1 VSDRRRDRRWRVAV
15 APAAFL
21 VAAGLWTGS
30 RVLLVAATLPLGYL
44 AYGALSTVP
53 AVESAVSMER
63 ELSTDAPFPG
73 ETVGV
78 TLTVRNE
85 GERALPDVRVVD
97 GIPDGL
103 TAKSGSAA
111 AVVGLRSG
119 ESRTVTY
126 EVVARR
132 GRHAF
137 GDASVRARSLSAG
150 GVATAAVAPTGDS
163 ALSCRVAAAEAPVRE
178 RTRRFVGAI
187 PTANGGSGVEFHS
200 TREYRRGDS
209 LHRIDWQR
217 LARTGDLSTV
227 EYRRQEAARVLV
239 VVDARAAATASP
251 GRGYPNSRE
260 LSAYAAELL
269 AGVVLSAGH
278 EAGVAAFGPAVP
290 GTRGD
295 GGVSV
300 LGPGSGERFRTRVS
314 DVCEAIAA
322 GGTGAAQ
329 ATDSDGEQAGASAGA
344 AGEDGASEAGEGAAA
359 AADGGA
365 GSAASGTHA
374 AMDAEEAGKRL
385 LAHCTRRTQVTL
397 VTPALDEFPVA
408 VTETL
413 RASGHDATVVSP
425 DVTDAESHGGR
436 LERIERAGRLAAL
449 RATGAT
455 VVDWDL
461 ADPLPLAVAPVLAE
475 VGR

>member
-1 VSDRRRDRRWRVAV
+1 MSDRRRDRRWRIAV

-21 VAAGLWTGS
+21 VAAGLWTGD

-53 AVESAVSMER
+53 AVDEAVTVER

-73 ETVGV
+73 ETVEV
-78 TLTVRNE
+78 TLRVRND

-97 GIPDGL
+97 GLPDGL
-103 TAKSGSAA
+103 TAPSAGPA
-111 AVVGLRSG
+111 AVVALQPGQA
-119 ESRTVTY
+119 RTVTY
-126 EVVARR
+126 DVVARR

-137 GDASVRARSLSAG
+137 GDVSVRARSLSAG
-150 GVATAAVAPTGDS
+150 AVATAKIAPSGDS
-163 ALSCRVAAAEAPVRE
+163 ELSCRVAAAEAPVRE

-187 PTANGGSGVEFHS
+187 PTATGGSGVEFHS

-209 LHRIDWQR
+209 LHRIDWRR

-239 VVDARAAATASP
+239 VVDARAAAAASP
-251 GRGYPNSRE
+251 GRGYPNARE

-269 AGVVLSAGH
+269 AGVLLSAGH
-278 EAGVAAFGPAVP
+278 EVGVAAFGVDVP

-295 GGVSV
+295 GAFSV
-300 LGPGSGERFRTRVS
+300 LPPGSGERFRTRVS
-314 DVCEAIAA
+314 DVCAGITGDDPREDPDAA
-322 GGTGAAQ
+322 GADATAEGNADATAATGGGT
-329 ATDSDGEQAGASAGA
+329 
-344 AGEDGASEAGEGAAA
+344 AA

-365 GSAASGTHA
+365 GDDDADAAA
-374 AMDAEEAGKRL
+374 KRL
-385 LAHCTRRTQVTL
+385 LAHLTRGTQVTF
-397 VTPALDEFPVA
+397 VTPALDDFPVA
-408 VTETL
+408 VTEAL
-413 RASGHDATVVSP
+413 RAQGRDVTVISP
-425 DVTDAESHGGR
+425 DVTDAESLGGR
-436 LERIERAGRLAAL
+436 LERVERAERVDVL
-449 RATGAT
+449 RGGGT

-461 ADPLPLAVAPVLAE
+461 ADPLPLAVAPALAE